1 MFKRKQALDVS
12 VLPRHIGVIM
22 DGNGRWAQRR
32 GLPRTAGH
40 AAGFLAFREITRY
53 CNKIGIEALTV
64 YTLSTE
70 NWSRPQQEIDGILE
84 LLRENLRDS
93 KNFLSENIRT
103 RFIGDLSRFPEDI
116 RQLIASDTVEIQNHS
131 YDLHKKGPRIGADRK
146 KGEAMED
153 YERILG
159 EDITTYRRLMDEK
172 TGYTAAA
179 FAYPLGEYSKSSE
192 EVLKKQGFSATM
204 TCREKINTI
213 TRDPDCLF
221 GLGRFN
227 RPGGVGTERFF
238 ERVLKGH

>member
-1 MFKRKQALDVS
+1 
-12 VLPRHIGVIM
+12 VIAA
-22 DGNGRWAQRR
+22 DLIAYVGGNGS
-32 GLPRTAGH
+32 LPEKPVMITFDD
-40 AAGFLAFREITRY
+40 GFLNNITYAVPLLEQYGMRAVIAVVGKY
-53 CNKIGIEALTV
+53 TEDSEASGDRNPSYAYL
-64 YTLSTE
+64 
-70 NWSRPQQEIDGILE
+70 NW
-84 LLRENLRDS
+84 
-93 KNFLSENIRT
+93 
-103 RFIGDLSRFPEDI
+103 EDI
-116 RQLIASDTVEIQNHS
+116 RQLIASDIVEIQNHS

-227 RPGGVGTERFF
+227 RPGGVSTGKFF
-238 ERVLKGH
+238 ERVLKGY